1 MIRLLTT
8 KLIAVVLLGVSAL
21 NAMAGDVALV
31 IGNRGYHR
39 WSPAFFAERAANA
52 ADALR
57 RAGYTVISGGDLS
70 IESTRRTLHLLGE
83 RLGDADRL
91 VIVLNG
97 HFAHSA
103 SDSWFLPVDAFTPN
117 PISLNYEG
125 LSLNLLL
132 DIAAAR
138 PGRAA
143 LFLGLPAGGMATTG
157 GIQPGIGDLDIPQ
170 GVFVARGTPVDIAL
184 TVGRDFLAP
193 GAGLASAL
201 AAAPR
206 SVIGSGYI
214 SDASSLSAGGPV
226 AGGGTPEEGYW
237 QAVLD
242 IGNETAMRAY
252 LNAWPNGAHVG
263 EAQAWLDAQIVRTP
277 EDIAREQEAAL
288 NLNREARKAIQE
300 NLTLLGYNTRGIDGV
315 FGRGSRSA
323 IMAWQRDQGI
333 EVSGYLKAGQINRL
347 DRMARA
353 KARELADEARR
364 KQQQMEDADRKYWVD
379 SGAAAGSEQGLRRYL
394 RNYPDGLYADIAELR
409 LKAIQDDKSNRLN
422 AQEKRVWEQV
432 EAQDTAE
439 AYQDYLNRYPNGAFA
454 EDARDRLQKL
464 EDQEERKAETA
475 AARAEEDALRLNDFG
490 RSLIERQLAKIGFDP
505 GPVDGKFDRKTRKAI
520 RQFQRGRNLPVTGFL
535 TRDTVVRLVAEAGR

>member
-8 KLIAVVLLGVSAL
+8 KLIAVMLLAVSTL
-21 NAMAGDVALV
+21 TAMAGDVALV
-31 IGNRGYHR
+31 IGNRGYQR
-39 WSPAFFAERAANA
+39 WSPAFFAERAGNA

-57 RAGYTVISGGDLS
+57 RAGYTVISGGDLT
-70 IESTRRTLHLLGE
+70 IESTRRTLHILGD

-97 HFAHSA
+97 YFAHSA

-132 DIAAAR
+132 EIAAAR
-138 PGRAA
+138 PGGAA
-143 LFLGLPAGGMATTG
+143 VFLGSPSGGMTTTG
-157 GIQPGIGDLDIPQ
+157 GIQAGLGDLDIPQ

-201 AAAPR
+201 AAAPD

-226 AGGGTPEEGYW
+226 AGGGSAEEGYW

-242 IGNETAMRAY
+242 IGNDKAMRAY
-252 LNAWPNGAHVG
+252 LNAWPNGAHAA
-263 EAQAWLDAQIVRTP
+263 EAQDWLDAQVVRTP
-277 EDIAREQEAAL
+277 IDIAREQESAL

-323 IMAWQRDQGI
+323 ITAWQRDQGI

-353 KARELADEARR
+353 RARELADEARR
-364 KQQQMEDADRKYWVD
+364 RQQEMEDADRKFWVD
-379 SGAAAGSEQGLRRYL
+379 SGAAANNEQGLRRYM
-394 RNYPDGLYADIAELR
+394 RNYPDGLFADVAEIRLR
-409 LKAIQDDKSNRLN
+409 AIQQAKGNRLSV
-422 AQEKRVWEQV
+422 QEKRVWERA
-432 EAQDTAE
+432 EAQGTAA
-439 AYQDYLNRYPNGAFA
+439 AYQDYLNRYPGGAFA
-454 EDARDRLQKL
+454 DDARDNLQKL
-464 EDQEERKAETA
+464 EDQESHKAETA

-490 RSLIERQLAKIGFDP
+490 RSLIELNLAKVGFDP
-505 GPVDGKFDRKTRKAI
+505 GPMDGKFDRQTRKAI
-520 RQFQRGRNLPVTGFL
+520 RQFQRGRNLPVTGYL
-535 TRDTVVRLVAEAGR
+535 NRDTVVRLVAEAGR